1 MKGNN
6 RVIDRDTREA
16 QAIIDVWEETAEC
29 FYCGVRPGT
38 YFDSMARHLAF
49 KHHVRIEY
57 GPGNRERLLANLAL
71 LAPAGGKI
79 AERPE

>member
-16 QAIIDVWEETAEC
+16 QAVIDTWEENATC
-29 FYCGVRPGT
+29 FYCNAAPGKNWD
-38 YFDSMARHLAF
+38 YLSRHLAF